1 MFEML
6 KNIMEKDPDG
16 VMTKHISNVFNKFLQ
31 DTNLTSSLPK
41 MSMYDIRYLQP
52 IFELDDMPLREILEN
67 FEIE

>member
-6 KNIMEKDPDG
+6 KNIVDKDPDG

-31 DTNLTSSLPK
+31 DKNLTSVLPK

-52 IFELDDMPLREILEN
+52 MLDDANLSLSEILEN